1 MTEGRGCGGAA
12 SVRKPHAWIWVARS
26 TILFALIGEL
36 FGIGE
41 AARLYLSPSWPLVS
55 PDVRYVIWFVAP
67 LSDLCLAALMGVAL
81 GLVIAKGH
89 LRGFKRHLANVT
101 ALLLGAAFTLWVG
114 ALAGVLALEGWK
126 QGLQVRNASLWSLL
140 AFAGFL
146 VVCCSRR
153 KRILSLIQNGPP
165 LHFRRLKATLLT
177 SVSVLLCGLTAYTI
191 NRSAPP
197 ATVRASSDLTHDRPN
212 IILITLDTVRA
223 DHLSLYG
230 YQRPTTPNLKRWAR
244 QGVVFDNAIA
254 PSSWTLPSHASIMTG
269 LLPHQHGA
277 NWQSPVRGNPWTLAR
292 ILHSKGYETA
302 AFNANL
308 YYGHAGWGLQPG
320 FAVYDDDSSSL
331 RHNLVSTLA
340 GQTLLQPSYS
350 WWVRPDRLDR
360 RSAHEVNQ
368 EVFCWFQHKP
378 ERPFFL
384 FVNYFDA
391 HEPFIAPVPYDR
403 HFGSASNELA
413 EKASQ
418 LMQHQDSSQTLSDTE
433 HETLSASYDDC
444 LASLDSELNTL
455 LTFLSSQP
463 EWSNTVVIITADHGE
478 AFGEHRAYG
487 HGWNLY
493 REVLHVPLVILG
505 AGIPAGVRVERLMGI
520 RKIFATVLDL
530 TTGGRQPFARHSLRA
545 LWTPAQPSNGSQHV
559 IISQLLSRTCSRKNF
574 VSVFAGQWHY
584 LEDSDGHKELYDW
597 ASDPTERANLA
608 YRQPGMVR
616 ELATHLRAYTAK
628 SVRPWEAPEYLG
640 ALSSDPGWAVANA
653 DGAGPV
659 DPIGVCQRYF
669 RDDDQE
675 TPREVPDKDLL
686 RSIPYD

>member
-1 MTEGRGCGGAA
+1 
-12 SVRKPHAWIWVARS
+12 
-26 TILFALIGEL
+26 
-36 FGIGE
+36 
-41 AARLYLSPSWPLVS
+41 
-55 PDVRYVIWFVAP
+55 
-67 LSDLCLAALMGVAL
+67 MGLAL
-81 GLVIAKGH
+81 GLVIAERH
-89 LRGFKRHLANVT
+89 LRRIERHLAKVI
-101 ALLLGAAFTLWVG
+101 ALLIGAAFALWLE
-114 ALAGVLALEGWK
+114 ALAGVLALQAWK
-126 QGLQVRNASLWSLL
+126 QGLQIRNAPLWSLL

-153 KRILSLIQNGPP
+153 ERILSLIQNGSP
-165 LHFRRLKATLLT
+165 LRFRRLAVTLLT
-177 SVSVLLCGLTAYTI
+177 SVSLLVCGLTAYTI

-197 ATVRASSDLTHDRPN
+197 ATVRASTDYTRDRRN
-212 IILITLDTVRA
+212 IILISLDTVRA

-230 YQRPTTPNLKRWAR
+230 YQRPTTPNLERWAR
-244 QGVVFDNAIA
+244 QGVVFENAMA

-277 NWQSPVRGNPWTLAR
+277 NWQSPMRGNPWTLAR
-292 ILHSKGYETA
+292 ILDSQGYEAA

-308 YYGHAGWGLQPG
+308 YYGYAGWGLQPG
-320 FAVYDDDSSSL
+320 FEVYGDDSSSL

-350 WWVRPDRLDR
+350 LWFRPDRLDR
-360 RSAHEVNQ
+360 RSAQQVNQ
-368 EVFCWFQHKP
+368 EVFRWFQHKP

-433 HETLSASYDDC
+433 HETLIASYDDC

-478 AFGEHRAYG
+478 AFGEHGAYG

-493 REVLHVPLVILG
+493 REVLHVPLVVLG
-505 AGIPAGVRVERLMGI
+505 GGIPAGVRVQRLTGT

-530 TTGGRQPFARHSLRA
+530 TMGGGQPFARHSLRA
-545 LWTPAQPSNGSQHV
+545 FWTPCQQSNDSQRV
-559 IISQLLSRTCSRKNF
+559 LISELLSRTSSREDS

-584 LEDSDGHKELYDW
+584 LEDSGGYKQLYDW
-597 ASDPTERANLA
+597 TSDPAERVNLA
-608 YRQPGMVR
+608 HRQPAMVR
-616 ELATHLRAYTAK
+616 ELANRLRAYAAK
-628 SVRPWEAPEYLG
+628 SVRPWEAPEYIG
-640 ALSSDPGWAVANA
+640 ALSLDPGWAGANA
-653 DGAGPV
+653 DRAGPV
-659 DPIGVCQRYF
+659 DPIGICQKYF
-669 RDDDQE
+669 RCTDDRA
-675 TPREVPDKDLL
+675 TPREVPDEDLL
-686 RSIPYD
+686 RSLPYE